1 MTRPAVRI
9 VLVLL
14 LIAGVGVAAWQLYV
28 IEKRRLAALGQQVS
42 LDTLR
47 DDVLRAIDDSRTA
60 QQAYLAEGQGLDFW
74 EAKFAEALAG
84 VTQGLTA
91 LRARA
96 EGQPSAIEALDAA
109 DRALKVYEG
118 VDRKIRGFVE
128 DDTTLMAA
136 DAVYEDGLKTAG
148 VIRSSVEQA
157 HAALVGPARTG
168 YDERGLQY
176 MIAAGAAGAGILVS
190 LLLLPTGRRAEP
202 AVELHA
208 PEGSLHLGERQPR
221 GEAVTMR
228 ADAADTM
235 RGSVSTTTARA
246 ESSPPTSAIAS
257 RTAPAVAAPVPLPTP
272 APSPAPSPV
281 AAATADTRRGSAVVG
296 DEALDATAKVC
307 TDLARVK
314 DADELRDAL
323 GRAARLLDASG
334 VIVWVTEA
342 GGKSLKPLLTYGYP
356 EEALRRIPTLP
367 RDADNA
373 TAAAWRDAV
382 THVVD
387 ATDSAPGAIAVPLLV
402 PQGCVGVLA
411 AEIGHGREAAVATR
425 ALAQIVA
432 AQLAVLIPTE
442 TTPAS

>member
-28 IEKRRLAALGQQVS
+28 LEQRRLGALGQQVS

-84 VTQGLTA
+84 MTQGLAA
-91 LRARA
+91 LRASA
-96 EGQPSAIEALDAA
+96 AGQPSAVEALDAA

-118 VDRKIRGFVE
+118 IDRKIRGFVE
-128 DDTTLMAA
+128 NETTLMAA

-168 YDERGLQY
+168 YDERRLQY
-176 MIAAGAAGAGILVS
+176 MIASGAAGAGILVS
-190 LLLLPTGRRAEP
+190 LLLLPTGRRDEP
-202 AVELHA
+202 AVELRA
-208 PEGSLHLGERQPR
+208 PEGTLHLNERHPR
-221 GEAVTMR
+221 GDAVTTR
-228 ADAADTM
+228 PDAVDTM
-235 RGSVSTTTARA
+235 RGPVTATAPRTDPA
-246 ESSPPTSAIAS
+246 RPAPIESRPAPATAASAPPAP
-257 RTAPAVAAPVPLPTP
+257 APAVSTD
-272 APSPAPSPV
+272 S
-281 AAATADTRRGSAVVG
+281 RRGASVVG

-334 VIVWVTEA
+334 VIVWMTEA
-342 GGKSLKPLLTYGYP
+342 GGRSLKPLLTYGYP

-442 TTPAS
+442 TTPAP

>member
-1 MTRPAVRI
+1 
-9 VLVLL
+9 VLL
-14 LIAGVGVAAWQLYV
+14 LMAGVGAAAWQLYV
-28 IEKRRLAALGQQVS
+28 LEKRRLDALGQQTS

-84 VTQGLTA
+84 MTQGLAA
-91 LRARA
+91 LRASA
-96 EGQPSAIEALDAA
+96 AGQPAALEALDAA

-128 DDTTLMAA
+128 NDTTLMAA

-157 HAALVGPARTG
+157 HAAMVGPARTG
-168 YDERGLQY
+168 YDERRLQY
-176 MIAAGAAGAGILVS
+176 MIAAGAGGAGILVS
-190 LLLLPTGRRAEP
+190 LLLLPTGRRPEP
-202 AVELHA
+202 AVELRA
-208 PEGSLHLGERQPR
+208 PEGSLHLNERPAR
-221 GEAVTMR
+221 GDAVTTR

-235 RGSVSTTTARA
+235 RGPVGTTTPHADIARPA
-246 ESSPPTSAIAS
+246 ASDVRPAPTVVVPAVSA
-257 RTAPAVAAPVPLPTP
+257 APA
-272 APSPAPSPV
+272 PV
-281 AAATADTRRGSAVVG
+281 ATASSDARRGSSVVG

-334 VIVWVTEA
+334 VIVWMTEA
-342 GGKSLKPLLTYGYP
+342 GGRSLKPLLTYGYP